1 MNCEF
6 RRWSSMARLRLLLD
20 LSVGDLLAN
29 QRIGMTESIPEGV
42 YLLSLLADERC
53 GGRHGKGMCASS
65 PIAPNANS
73 NRASNQIVARLFTN
87 GVNAQGAK
95 VMSMNED
102 RFAGTAKNVGGR
114 VEQGFGRA
122 TGDVKTEVEGKFKQA
137 TGAAQDAYGQ
147 AKDAAGEAYGQAKDA
162 VGDAARSVQE
172 QAAPLEEFLRNAIE
186 KSAVYLGGC
195 RAGHRLVHRPHG
207 ADKGEKVE
215 AGLLAPLSPLR
226 EAASRHGTVR
236 RLGDPAWA
244 TDRARGCGVFG

>member
-1 MNCEF
+1 VRFLGN
-6 RRWSSMARLRLLLD
+6 R
-20 LSVGDLLAN
+20 
-29 QRIGMTESIPEGV
+29 
-42 YLLSLLADERC
+42 
-53 GGRHGKGMCASS
+53 
-65 PIAPNANS
+65 PNANL

-137 TGAAQDAYGQ
+137 TGAAQDVYGQ
-147 AKDAAGEAYGQAKDA
+147 AKDAAGEAYGQAKDT

-186 KSAVYLGGC
+186 SRPYTSVAVALGIGWFIG
-195 RAGHRLVHRPHG
+195 RMGGHSDYWEH
-207 ADKGEKVE
+207 
-215 AGLLAPLSPLR
+215 
-226 EAASRHGTVR
+226 
-236 RLGDPAWA
+236 
-244 TDRARGCGVFG
+244 